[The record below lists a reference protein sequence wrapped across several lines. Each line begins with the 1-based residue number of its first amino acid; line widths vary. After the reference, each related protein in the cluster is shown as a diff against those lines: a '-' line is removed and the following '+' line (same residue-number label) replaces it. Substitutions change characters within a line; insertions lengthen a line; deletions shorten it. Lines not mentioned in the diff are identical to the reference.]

1 MWHHSDKHLFES
13 YAESLNFINEIY
25 ERIPSHLDEVT
36 YINQQFENFATYLTE
51 SNIFLQEFNM
61 AHNKILMPSI
71 KQMQLL
77 QNIYNSL
84 PQDYFVAINNM
95 SSIVESLNSFLRS
108 MDFTSYAAS
117 LPIKDTSPDDYI
129 TTDSSVI
136 KTLDISDNFSIT
148 IGSNL
153 IRIKTSDF
161 IALIALIFS
170 IFAYLFPRIEKDTS
184 SEVPPSN
191 EKVFLETQNQS
202 EEDIISVSQEQNQ
215 LLQDEN
221 QLIQEKNQLIQE
233 KNQLLRE
240 ENQLIQEKNQLLQE
254 ENQLIQEK
262 NQFLQEENQL
272 TQGEKQFLL
281 DILESVNTSMSS
293 QADFFEE
300 MKTFLSEQTPTAQ
313 ESIEPTKILPD
324 SNESLPDNAPKS
336 AELSFSFREQHQEF
350 DDSTQ
355 QKIDS
360 SPKSLNT
367 YSESE

>member
-13 YAESLNFINEIY
+13 YAESLNLINEIY

-36 YINQQFENFATYLTE
+36 YINQQFENFATYLTS

-61 AHNKILMPSI
+61 AHNKILVPSI

-77 QNIYNSL
+77 QNVYNSL
-84 PQDYFVAINNM
+84 PQDHFTAINNM
-95 SSIVESLNSFLRS
+95 SSIVESLNGFLRS
-108 MDFTSYAAS
+108 MDFTSYVAS
-117 LPIKDTSPDDYI
+117 LPIKDISPDDYI

-136 KTLDISDNFSIT
+136 KTLDISDNFAIT
-148 IGSNL
+148 IGSNR

-170 IFAYLFPRIEKDTS
+170 IFAYLFPRTEKDTS

-215 LLQDEN
+215 LLREEN
-221 QLIQEKNQLIQE
+221 QLLK
-233 KNQLLRE
+233 E

-300 MKTFLSEQTPTAQ
+300 MKAFLSEQIPTAQ
-313 ESIEPTKILPD
+313 ESIEPTQIPPD
-324 SNESLPDNAPKS
+324 SNESLPDNVPKS
-336 AELSFSFREQHQEF
+336 AELSFLFREQHQEF
-350 DDSTQ
+350 DDLTR

>member
-84 PQDYFVAINNM
+84 PQDHFVAINNM

-148 IGSNL
+148 IGSNR

-221 QLIQEKNQLIQE
+221 QLIQEKNQL
-233 KNQLLRE
+233 LRE

-293 QADFFEE
+293 QADFLEE

-313 ESIEPTKILPD
+313 ESIEPTQIPPD